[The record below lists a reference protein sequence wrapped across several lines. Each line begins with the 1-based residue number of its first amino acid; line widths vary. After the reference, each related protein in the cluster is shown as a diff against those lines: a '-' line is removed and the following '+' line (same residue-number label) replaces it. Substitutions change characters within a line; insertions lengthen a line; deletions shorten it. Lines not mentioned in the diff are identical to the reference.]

1 MFATA
6 AGLLGAGLSTIQAIQ
21 AQKQMKQAAQ
31 AASQAAQQLRNI
43 KEFNAFK
50 QVQTP
55 TLGFELA
62 QQGLQQQGAAAIS
75 ALGGAGAEGVIGG
88 VGNVVQALGAQGL
101 ETAAKQ
107 SEMQYQRDA
116 AQAEAQQGIEERKA
130 KRDYALGATELEG
143 AQQARTDAMEKRN
156 EAIEGIFG
164 SLGSA
169 ALGAFESSNLYK
181 KNKTGKGGGINWD
194 FLSGNQSIDGGI
206 SNSQPNQYIVGS
218 TINNKTADALTGNK
232 SGQVI
237 LR

>member
-31 AASQAAQQLRNI
+31 AASQAAQQIRNI
-43 KEFNAFK
+43 KEFNPFK

-55 TLGFELA
+55 TLGFDLA
-62 QQGLQQQGAAAIS
+62 QQALQQQGSAAIS

-88 VGNVVQALGAQGL
+88 VGNVLQALGEQGL
-101 ETAAKQ
+101 QNAAKQ
-107 SEMQYQRDA
+107 GEMQYQRDV
-116 AQAEAQQGIEERKA
+116 AQADVQQKINENQAE
-130 KRDYALGATELEG
+130 RDYALGITELKG
-143 AQQARTDAMEKRN
+143 AQQARTDAMDKRN

-181 KNKTGKGGGINWD
+181 KNKANNNISQGNIGYGVLSNQGAPKQANPWD
-194 FLSGNQSIDGGI
+194 FMLKKD
-206 SNSQPNQYIVGS
+206 
-218 TINNKTADALTGNK
+218 
-232 SGQVI
+232 
-237 LR
+237 